1 MRIISLNL
9 NGLRSAAQKGV
20 MEWLSTQSADVVCV
34 QEIKAQAAD
43 LSPSHLS
50 FPSDKGPVQAW
61 LHCAEKRGYSGVGLY
76 SPHRPE
82 RVETGFGAQE
92 FDAEGRLVRADFS
105 VGTFGSSPLSV
116 MSLYAPS
123 GSASEERQAS
133 KFRFMEVFLPRL
145 EAWMRDHRSSG
156 REYVICGD
164 WNIAHTEKDLK
175 NWRGNLKQSGFL
187 PQERAWMTEVLG
199 GLGWVDSFRRL
210 YPEEEAQGYTWWSN
224 RGQARANNVGWRIDY
239 TLVTPGLAE
248 RLVDARVYKD
258 QKFSDH
264 AALVVD
270 FQSSHVTP
278 P

>member
-9 NGLRSAAQKGV
+9 NGLRSAAEKGV
-20 MEWLSTQSADVVCV
+20 MEWLATQAADVVCV
-34 QEIKAQAAD
+34 QELKAQAAD
-43 LSPSHLS
+43 LSENHLR
-50 FPSDKGPVQAW
+50 FPSDKGPVQSW

-76 SPHRPE
+76 SAHRPE
-82 RVETGFGAQE
+82 HVETGFSAPE
-92 FDAEGRLVRADFS
+92 FDAEGRLVRADFAP
-105 VGTFGSSPLSV
+105 GTLGSAPVSV

-133 KFRFMEVFLPRL
+133 KFRFMEVFFPRL
-145 EAWMRDHRSSG
+145 AAWMRDHESTG
-156 REYVICGD
+156 REFVICGD

-199 GLGWVDSFRRL
+199 GLGWVDSFRHL
-210 YPEEEAQGYTWWSN
+210 YPDEEAQGYTWWSN

-239 TLVTPGLAE
+239 ALVTPGLAR
-248 RLVDARVYKD
+248 RLADARVYKD

-270 FQSSHVTP
+270 FQ
-278 P
+278 